1 MSLLTGAHQLAQEKS
16 VQAAQLVKLDRLG
29 DARTLYA
36 EAAELEFKA
45 VLAAPIEARKTRSAL
60 AISAAALFYKAGLP
74 HKARAACERF
84 LEDRSLTE
92 RGRLQLRGIL
102 QSITSG
108 AALKS
113 NGVVDFLGDAV
124 AARLLVE
131 SERLSYGFQ
140 TNGTF
145 ATETSLIEP
154 LPHQYLAVYEH
165 MLPQARL
172 RFLLADDAGAGKTI
186 MSGLY
191 IREMLARRR
200 IRRILIVPPAGLVG
214 NWERELRT
222 LFGLGFTIIGS
233 AEARSRNPFV
243 GAGSDHLI
251 MSVDTLAGDRAFAR
265 LQELTIEPYD
275 LVIFDEAHKLS
286 ATQLPDFTITKTDRY
301 RLAEAIA
308 GAEIDD
314 SRWALA
320 WSAQHLL
327 LLTATPHMGK
337 ELPYYFLWRLLE
349 PEALASREAFAH
361 FPNEAR
367 ARRFL
372 RRTKEEMVWYNGR
385 PIYPKRES
393 ITLSFT
399 LTQGESSEQHLYD
412 DTTRYIDDYYNRA
425 SQLNRSAARLAKS
438 VFQRRLASSTAALLR
453 SFERR
458 LQKITRTIAD
468 IESGKLRPEELESR
482 ARRARSMAIDLFDER
497 TADEEDAHDG
507 REENEIA
514 DDEAVTSLVAGKL
527 ADLELERDQLVQ
539 LVASAQA
546 VIAAGPGSKFL
557 RLREFLKED
566 GGDGEKLLIFTEHR
580 DTLDFLFRELEQ
592 IGFAGRIAHIHG
604 GMPFRERDDQVEFFR
619 RPADS
624 EGATILAATDAAGE
638 GLNMQFCW
646 RMVNYDIPWN
656 PARLEQRMGRVH
668 RFGQLHD
675 PVVIVNMIAGN
686 TREGRVMATLL
697 AKLDTIRKD
706 LGSDK
711 VFDVIGRLFED
722 ISLARFFEE
731 MTDDRAAGLATTTIE
746 KQLTAER
753 VREIEQADRDRYG
766 SGDVASQLPR
776 LREELERAKLTRLLP
791 GSVEAIVRGA
801 LPLLGLAIDGDLET
815 GFRFA
820 EEAPFALEPLR
831 PALERYRDASRT
843 SFSLRRPVA
852 GSELAFLRPGEPVF
866 ERLCALIEQRFSVDA
881 LRGAVYVDPTATVPY
896 ILHIARISV
905 VRGRDTVASDLVAV
919 KQTSV
924 EALEPWPPGYLA
936 LLIPGRGTFEQ
947 LSDASESARAL
958 VASARAFLRDRS
970 ARSRVDELTA
980 ILREDLPERE
990 RTVSAGFAYQESELA
1005 EARKRWR
1012 SKVESGAP
1020 QASAELSAIKQR
1032 QRELQHRRETAI
1044 ARVRSE
1050 PDGLAVGNVEFVA
1063 HAYVLPTQ
1071 DPELK
1076 LRFDA
1081 DVEAAAVRIAT
1092 EFEERLGAK
1101 VIDVSRPE
1109 RARAAGLEEYPGF
1122 DLLSR
1127 RVDGTERAIEVKGR
1141 ASKGAVQMTLNEL
1154 VKAASLGD
1162 QAWLYVVYECASVA
1176 PDLCRVRDPSNSL
1189 RHRLSGHAVIEQN
1202 EIIATRTQDI

>member
-1 MSLLTGAHQLAQEKS
+1 VSESGLVSKAS
-16 VQAAQLVKLDRLG
+16 VL
-29 DARTLYA
+29 
-36 EAAELEFKA
+36 
-45 VLAAPIEARKTRSAL
+45 
-60 AISAAALFYKAGLP
+60 
-74 HKARAACERF
+74 
-84 LEDRSLTE
+84 
-92 RGRLQLRGIL
+92 
-102 QSITSG
+102 
-108 AALKS
+108 
-113 NGVVDFLGDAV
+113 VDFLGDAI

-131 SERLSYGFQ
+131 AERLSYGFQ

-172 RFLLADDAGAGKTI
+172 RFLLTDDAGAGKTI

-214 NWERELRT
+214 NWERELRM
-222 LFGLGFTIIGS
+222 LFGLEFAIISS

-243 GAGSDHLI
+243 GAESDQLI

-265 LQELTIEPYD
+265 LQESTVEPYD

-308 GAEIDD
+308 GAEVDEP
-314 SRWALA
+314 RWVLG
-320 WSAQHLL
+320 WSAQHLV

-337 ELPYYFLWRLLE
+337 EIPYYFLWRLLE
-349 PEALASREAFAH
+349 PDALASREAFAH

-385 PIYPKRES
+385 PIFPKRES

-399 LTQGESSEQHLYD
+399 LTPGDAGEQQLYD
-412 DTTRYIDDYYNRA
+412 ETTRYIDDYYNRA

-438 VFQRRLASSTAALLR
+438 VFQRRLASSTAALLC

-458 LQKITRTIAD
+458 LKKIIDTITG
-468 IESGKLRPEELESR
+468 IESGKLKPADLESG
-482 ARRARSMAIDLFDER
+482 ARRAGSGTIDLFDNR
-497 TADEEDAHDG
+497 TADEEDARDG
-507 REENEIA
+507 REENELA
-514 DDEAVTSLVAGKL
+514 DDDAVTSLIAGKL
-527 ADLELERDQLVQ
+527 ADLELERDQLVH
-539 LVASAQA
+539 LVASAKA

-580 DTLDFLFRELEQ
+580 DTLNFLFRELEQ
-592 IGFAGRIAHIHG
+592 IGFAGRVAHIHG
-604 GMPFRERDDQVEFFR
+604 GMPFRERDDQVELFR
-619 RPADS
+619 KAADAG
-624 EGATILAATDAAGE
+624 GATILAATDAAGE

-656 PARLEQRMGRVH
+656 PARLEQRMGRIH
-668 RFGQLHD
+668 RFGQVHD
-675 PVVIVNMIAGN
+675 PVVIVNMIASN

-731 MTDDRAAGLATTTIE
+731 LSDDDVAGLAMQTIE
-746 KQLTAER
+746 KNLTSER

-801 LPLLGLAIDGDLET
+801 LPLLGLAIDGDLES

-831 PALERYRDASRT
+831 PALERYGDASRT
-843 SFSLRRPVA
+843 SFTLRRPAA
-852 GSELAFLRPGEPVF
+852 GSELVFLRPGEPVF
-866 ERLCALIEQRFSVDA
+866 ERLGALIEHRFSEDA
-881 LRGAVYVDPTATVPY
+881 LRGAVYVDPTATGPY
-896 ILHIARISV
+896 ILHVARISV
-905 VRGRDTVASDLVAV
+905 VRGRDTLASDLVAV

-924 EALEPWPPGYLA
+924 DALEPWPAGFLA
-936 LLIPGRGTFEQ
+936 LLMPGRGDFDEF
-947 LSDASESARAL
+947 SGAAESAQAL
-958 VASARAFLRDRS
+958 VASAHVFLRERV
-970 ARSRVDELTA
+970 ARSRVDELA
-980 ILREDLPERE
+980 ARLRDDLPERE
-990 RTVSAGFAYQESELA
+990 RTINAGFAYQESELA

-1012 SKVESGAP
+1012 AKVESGTP
-1020 QASAELSAIKQR
+1020 QANAELAAIKQR
-1032 QRELQHRRETAI
+1032 QRDLQHRRETAI
-1044 ARVRSE
+1044 GRVRSE
-1050 PDGLAVGNVEFVA
+1050 PDSLAVGIVEFVA
-1063 HAYVLPTQ
+1063 HAYVLPTN

-1081 DVEAAAVRIAT
+1081 DVEATAVRIAT
-1092 EFEERLGAK
+1092 EFEERLGAQ
-1101 VIDVSRPE
+1101 VIDVSRPD

-1141 ASKGAVQMTLNEL
+1141 ASRGAVQMTLNEL
-1154 VKAASLGD
+1154 VKAASLGE

-1189 RHRLSGHAVIEQN
+1189 RHRLAGHAIIEQN
-1202 EIIATRTQDI
+1202 EIVATSTLEI